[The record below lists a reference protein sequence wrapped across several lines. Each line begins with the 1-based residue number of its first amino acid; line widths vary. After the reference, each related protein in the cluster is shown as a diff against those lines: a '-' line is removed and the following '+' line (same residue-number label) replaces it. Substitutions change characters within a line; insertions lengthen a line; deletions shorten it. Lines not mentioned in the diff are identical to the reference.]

1 MNANLFPVLVVVGIA
16 LVVLVGVLAFL
27 AEKKRRE
34 MLQGVAASRG
44 WHYTQRDDD
53 WAHYFDGSP
62 FGQGHNRQAH
72 NILRGLH
79 DGREFVG
86 FDFVYHTTET
96 STNAQGHTSSREVK
110 HWYSVLAL
118 RTVDGLPRL
127 EVSPENFLGRA
138 FGKLTNRDIQL
149 ESEEFNRAFTVVCP
163 DRRFAY
169 DILHPRLMEQLLVTR
184 DVGWKIENG
193 WILAI
198 ESGRHDVTDID
209 RRLAV
214 IDGVLDAVPDF
225 VRQQYGIP
233 PAGPGGPS
241 EQGGTA

>member
-1 MNANLFPVLVVVGIA
+1 MPLLFVVGLG
-16 LVVLVGVLAFL
+16 LVVLVGVLAYL

-62 FGQGHNRQAH
+62 FGQGHNRQTH

-96 STNAQGHTSSREVK
+96 STDAQGRSSSREVK

-127 EVSPENFLGRA
+127 EVSPESFLGRA

-149 ESEEFNRAFTVVCP
+149 ESEEFNRAFTVVSS
-163 DRRFAY
+163 DRKFAS
-169 DILHPRLMEQLLVTR
+169 DILHPRLMEQLLLTR
-184 DVGWKIENG
+184 DVGWKLENG

-198 ESGRHDVTDID
+198 EPGRHDVTDID
-209 RRLAV
+209 RRLTV

-225 VRQQYGIP
+225 VRQQFGLP
-233 PAGPGGPS
+233 AAGPEG
-241 EQGGTA
+241 QA